1 MTKTASSLMTAVIVI
16 FGLAYSSSSI
26 AYDTSA
32 KQAFLIDFDTNQVLF
47 EKNADVLMPPA
58 SMSKIMTAYLAFEEI
73 KSGRLKLEDKIL
85 ISENAW
91 RKGGSKMFV
100 KVNDEVAVSD
110 ILRGIIVQS
119 GNDAAIALA
128 EHLQGSEAAF
138 ADKMTKKARDLGL
151 SKAKF
156 KNATGWP
163 DEEHKITARE
173 LGLLAK
179 LTITNFPDL
188 YPIYAEKTFIF
199 NNIKQGN
206 RNPLLYDGSGSDGLK
221 TGRTRAAG
229 YGLTASVSK
238 AGRRLVMVLNG
249 MNSSRER
256 KREARK
262 LMEWGFRE
270 FDNYKIFE
278 KGETVTDIDVWL
290 GKDSR
295 LSAFIKDEIKLTV
308 RRMDSEKIK
317 TTVHYEEPLAAPIK
331 QGQIVGTL
339 KIKVPN
345 QTLREYPLFA
355 KQRIEKLGAWGRIMA
370 ALNYLV
376 WGAGD

>member
-1 MTKTASSLMTAVIVI
+1 M
-16 FGLAYSSSSI
+16 
-26 AYDTSA
+26 
-32 KQAFLIDFDTNQVLF
+32 
-47 EKNADVLMPPA
+47 
-58 SMSKIMTAYLAFEEI
+58 
-73 KSGRLKLEDKIL
+73 
-85 ISENAW
+85 
-91 RKGGSKMFV
+91 
-100 KVNDEVAVSD
+100 
-110 ILRGIIVQS
+110 
-119 GNDAAIALA
+119 
-128 EHLQGSEAAF
+128 
-138 ADKMTKKARDLGL
+138 
-151 SKAKF
+151 
-156 KNATGWP
+156 
-163 DEEHKITARE
+163 
-173 LGLLAK
+173 
-179 LTITNFPDL
+179 
-188 YPIYAEKTFIF
+188 
-199 NNIKQGN
+199 
-206 RNPLLYDGSGSDGLK
+206 
-221 TGRTRAAG
+221 
-229 YGLTASVSK
+229 SK

-249 MNSSRER
+249 MNSSGER

-262 LMEWGFRE
+262 LIEWGFRE
-270 FDNYKIFE
+270 YDNYKIFE

-308 RRMDSEKIK
+308 RRTDSEKVK